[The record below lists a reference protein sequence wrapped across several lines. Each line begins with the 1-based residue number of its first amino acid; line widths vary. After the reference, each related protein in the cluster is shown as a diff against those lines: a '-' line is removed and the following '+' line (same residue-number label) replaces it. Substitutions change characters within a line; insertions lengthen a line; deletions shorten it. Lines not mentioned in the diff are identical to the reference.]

1 FQLIPFIET
10 ALREDIRSGDI
21 TTNTLI
27 PAETRALA
35 LIRFR
40 ESGVVCGIDAA
51 KSTFRLL
58 DPNID
63 LKVLLDDGNSVNAD
77 DVALEIRG
85 NARAIL
91 TGERVA
97 LNIVQHLSGI
107 ASATAQY
114 VKETEGTK

>member
-1 FQLIPFIET
+1 MNLTIPNFQLRQFVEA
-10 ALREDIRSGDI
+10 ALTEDIRSGDI

-27 PAETRALA
+27 PADAQATA

-40 ESGVVCGIDAA
+40 ESGIVCGIEAA

-63 LKVLLDDGNSVNAD
+63 LKVLLDDGNCVNAD

-91 TGERVA
+91 T
-97 LNIVQHLSGI
+97 
-107 ASATAQY
+107 
-114 VKETEGTK
+114 